1 MLEMEENKPKTEIAE
16 MKNLMS
22 FKRAAFGLLLGAL
35 PLAGISQ
42 NAAGNEAASKAITDF
57 EATVEVDKGMVITSP
72 GSGFDTLV
80 VDISFSG
87 TFDTAA
93 ENEFVVMLS
102 DPQGSFMQNTT
113 EVIRLA
119 EAEDT
124 VYNWVVPTTVADG
137 DLYRVGVRSTLL
149 DSVVGQSLQFRIKYE
164 YAAEKQIPNS
174 GFEVWMNEGETVAEP
189 VGWHSFKTA
198 GGNLSM
204 MGGDQLHE
212 SSDVRPGS
220 LGSRSARINSNQIL
234 GIPANGNLT
243 TGRIN
248 MGSMTAADITGNYNF
263 TDLTDPAHALPFTT
277 VPDSLTFWVKFMMTD
292 KLYQSTGLFQGFYVT
307 DSSDMYAAVTVTIHD
322 GDTSY
327 QDPNVDSLKQGM
339 ETHVVAKAQQLFPD
353 TKGEWVRYSV
363 PFEPGMS
370 DKPEY
375 ILVSLTTNIN
385 PGMGPGSTATTA
397 DTIWIDD
404 MLMIYNPTVSLNL
417 AATEVLD
424 GIETLAFDAVLDGTF
439 NPSNLVFADSNLL
452 IVEADTLDDF
462 STAQVVYSRKQ
473 GEGNVSGNLDIA
485 DLKAGKTWYVR
496 ARTTNYPAVS
506 ESQVLYT
513 LEDRAYFNVQYGVEG
528 SEEAE
533 VQVFR
538 NAETEALASGDT
550 VDRYDSLTFIVSYP
564 EDEKFLGWYENGV
577 LFASTDTVAVDSV
590 MRDYALTAR
599 LAPRYY
605 SLEISGVSEQ
615 DGSVL
620 VCYAGSGDT
629 VADLDRIEVPADLT
643 LTAIPAQYRILE
655 GFYTADSVLIGR
667 TSPLAF
673 HMAGDTAVHVRFAR
687 QTGKLTINLVE
698 PDLAE
703 SYTVTY
709 AESGQAV
716 EDRNAIALPADL
728 TLTAEAIPGER
739 FVGFYSGRETVAE
752 NLLSRESP
760 FTFTMTGDTTLYLV
774 FGPGAANESPDA
786 FRVRVYPNPVKD
798 QLHVEGQN
806 LDRIEIF
813 NMMGAKVM
821 EAEIEAGSG
830 LPQIQRLPEGMY
842 IYKVYSTMQ
851 DVVVGRIVKL

>member
-307 DSSDMYAAVTVTIHD
+307 DSSDMYAALTVTIHD

-385 PGMGPGSTATTA
+385 PGMGPGSTATKA

>member
-42 NAAGNEAASKAITDF
+42 NAAGSEAASKAITDF

-102 DPQGSFMQNTT
+102 DPQGSFAQNTT

-189 VGWHSFKTA
+189 VGWHSYQTA
-198 GGNLSM
+198 TGAMYGLASM
-204 MGGDQLHE
+204 IGALGDMLP
-212 SSDVRPGS
+212 SADVRSGS
-220 LGSRSARINSNQIL
+220 EGEKSVQIMSAYAYISA
-234 GIPANGNLT
+234 ANGNLT
-243 TGRIN
+243 TGKIN
-248 MGSMTAADITGNYNF
+248 MGSMTASDVSGNYNF
-263 TDLTDPAHALPFTT
+263 SDMENPEHALPFTT
-277 VPDSLTFWVKFMMTD
+277 VPDSLTFWVKYKPTN
-292 KLYQSTGLFQGFYVT
+292 SP
-307 DSSDMYAAVTVTIHD
+307 SSGTSEEARGAVTVTIHD
-322 GDTSY
+322 NFRY
-327 QDPNVDSLKQGM
+327 QDPNAEDSIESHM
-339 ETHVVAKAQQLFPD
+339 VAKAQQLFPD
-353 TKGEWVRYSV
+353 SKGEWVRYSV
-363 PFEPGMS
+363 PFTLGQSS
-370 DKPEY
+370 DPRY
-375 ILVSLTTNIN
+375 MLVSVTTNIQ
-385 PGMGPGSTATTA
+385 PGVGPSSAA
-397 DTIWIDD
+397 ASLDTLWLDD
-404 MLMIYNPTVSLNL
+404 ILMIYNPTVSLNL

-473 GEGNVSGNLDIA
+473 GEGNVSGHLDIA
-485 DLKAGKTWYVR
+485 DLQAGKTWYVR

-550 VDRYDSLTFIVSYP
+550 VDRYDSLTFIVTYP
-564 EDEKFLGWYENGV
+564 EDEKFLGWYENGI
-577 LFASTDTVAVDSV
+577 LLASTDTVAVDSV

-605 SLEISGVSEQ
+605 SLSLSGFEESE
-615 DGSVL
+615 GSVWVL
-620 VCYAGSGDT
+620 QGSDT
-629 VADLDRIEVPADLT
+629 VKDLDRIEVPADLT

-673 HMAGDTAVHVRFAR
+673 HMAGDTAVQVRFAR

-798 QLHVEGQN
+798 QLHVEGRN

-821 EAEIEAGSG
+821 EAELEAGSG

-842 IYKVYSTMQ
+842 IYKVYNTMQ

>member
-42 NAAGNEAASKAITDF
+42 NAAGSEAASKAITDF

-102 DPQGSFMQNTT
+102 DPQGSFAQNTT

-198 GGNLSM
+198 GGDLST

-220 LGSRSARINSNQIL
+220 LGSRSAKINSKQIL

-292 KLYQSTGLFQGFYVT
+292 KLYQSTGLFQGYYVT
-307 DSSDMYAAVTVTIHD
+307 DSSDMYAALTVTIHD

-370 DKPEY
+370 DRPEY

-385 PGMGPGSTATTA
+385 PGMGPASTATKA
-397 DTIWIDD
+397 DTIWLDD
-404 MLMIYNPTVSLNL
+404 MLMIYNPTVSIALEKNDISFGR
-417 AATEVLD
+417 TSI
-424 GIETLAFDAVLDGTF
+424 GFNAVLDGTF
-439 NPSNLVFADSNLL
+439 NPSNLAFADSNLL
-452 IVEADTLDDF
+452 IVEADTLNDF
-462 STAQVVYSRKQ
+462 STAQVLYSQKQ
-473 GEGNVSGNLDIA
+473 GEGSVSGDLDLSE
-485 DLKAGKTWYVR
+485 LKIGKTYYVR
-496 ARTTNYPAVS
+496 ARTTNYAAVS
-506 ESQVLYT
+506 TTITMHMLDERTEFAVNYS
-513 LEDRAYFNVQYGVEG
+513 VEG
-528 SEEAE
+528 SEEAS
-533 VQVFR
+533 VKVYR
-538 NAETEALASGDT
+538 NNDADSLAVGT
-550 VDRYDSLTFIVSYP
+550 IVDIYDSLTFIVSYP
-564 EDEKFLGWYENGV
+564 EDEKFLGWYENGA
-577 LFASTDTVAVDSV
+577 LFASTDTVVVDSV

-605 SLEISGVSEQ
+605 SLSLSGFEESE
-615 DGSVL
+615 GSVWVL
-620 VCYAGSGDT
+620 QGSDT
-629 VADLDRIEVPADLT
+629 VKDLDRIEVPADLT

-673 HMAGDTAVHVRFAR
+673 HMAGDTAVQVRFAR

-774 FGPGAANESPDA
+774 FGPGAANESSDA

-798 QLHVEGQN
+798 QLHVEGRN

-821 EAEIEAGSG
+821 EAELEAGSG

-842 IYKVYSTMQ
+842 IYKVYNTMQ